1 MHRVGRAADLDGA
14 VNASR
19 PGRVDLLGTVL
30 WSHRCGWDELA
41 EHSTSFSEASGMLD
55 LYPEWTRRWSV
66 TWRYAG
72 GEVTAPVR
80 DLGSTP
86 VTGCEPVR
94 RFSWSRR
101 QRHRPGLQYLVSTDR
116 LHGYESLEE
125 ARLLLVLDFAADL
138 VEVISQPFRLR
149 FSTEDGEREHVPDF
163 LADTRAGRW
172 LIDVRPAARVGER
185 DRVAFAASAE
195 VALLHGWR
203 YVVVSG
209 WKPHVLSTV
218 DTLSAQRRPL
228 TDRLGLVKTLLS
240 SAAEKPHSF
249 GELAELTVAPPI
261 ARAYLLHL
269 LWHRRLGMDLT
280 KPLGDASLV
289 VCAEGGQR

>member
-1 MHRVGRAADLDGA
+1 MDGA
-14 VNASR
+14 VNASG
-19 PGRVDLLGTVL
+19 PGRVDLLGTAL
-30 WSHRCGWDELA
+30 WSHRCGWEELV
-41 EHSTSFSEASGMLD
+41 EHSATSTEARGVLD
-55 LYPEWTRRWSV
+55 LCPEWTRRWSV
-66 TWRYAG
+66 TWRCAG
-72 GEVTAPVR
+72 DEVTAPVR
-80 DLGSTP
+80 DLGSMP

-101 QRHRPGLQYLVSTDR
+101 QRHRPGLQYLVSTGR
-116 LHGYESLEE
+116 LHGCESMEE
-125 ARLLLVLDFAADL
+125 ARLLLVLDFAAGL
-138 VEVISQPFRLR
+138 GEVISQPFRLR
-149 FSTEDGEREHVPDF
+149 FSAQDGEREHVPDF
-163 LADTRAGRW
+163 LAYTRSGRW

-203 YVVVSG
+203 YVVAAG

-228 TDRLGLVKTLLS
+228 TDRLGLVEVLLAA
-240 SAAEKPHSF
+240 AAEKPRPF

-280 KPLGDASLV
+280 TPLGDATLV
-289 VCAEGGQR
+289 TYAEDGQR